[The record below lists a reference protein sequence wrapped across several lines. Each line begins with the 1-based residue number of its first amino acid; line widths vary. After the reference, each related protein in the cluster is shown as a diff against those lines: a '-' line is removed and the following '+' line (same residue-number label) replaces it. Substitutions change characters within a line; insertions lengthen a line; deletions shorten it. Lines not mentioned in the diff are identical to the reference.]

1 VARALRS
8 VTYDA
13 RLPRMSLA
21 GDPSWSFIFEPW
33 DEQRGGWHQVLL
45 SAGLSVELVDGSDS
59 LAAVRSPRLKKALG
73 QHHLVSGSLCRPLI
87 DFLEP
92 SGQRVVEVGP
102 GGGVLTGEL
111 LAAGARVLAWEVD
124 IEWAAELLRRRRA
137 GSLSGGADG
146 QGGDGQGGDGGWSGV
161 GRGQVGGGSAGGAGG
176 RREGEDGQLAIVV
189 EDALDLPWGR
199 LPAPTLAAGNL
210 PYNIATALLGALLPH
225 HERVP
230 RAAFLV
236 QREVAER
243 LLARPGDPA
252 YGSFSVLAAAYARAV
267 SLGRVRRGSFRPPPK
282 VEGAYV
288 GFELRPPP
296 VPDGEMPAFLAT
308 VRLAFGQRRKTL
320 RNALAAGWG
329 RERAGAVLAAMGLP
343 DDVRAE
349 RLGLEELLELHR
361 CGQKPDVVVR

>member
-1 VARALRS
+1 MR
-8 VTYDA
+8 
-13 RLPRMSLA
+13 P
-21 GDPSWSFIFEPW
+21 
-33 DEQRGGWHQVLL
+33 
-45 SAGLSVELVDGSDS
+45 
-59 LAAVRSPRLKKALG
+59 PRLDKALG

-87 DFLEP
+87 EFLQP
-92 SGQRVVEVGP
+92 GGQRVVEVGP
-102 GGGVLTGEL
+102 GGGVLTAEL

-124 IEWAAELLRRRRA
+124 LAWAAELRRRWQRWGA
-137 GSLSGGADG
+137 ASPSGDRFA
-146 QGGDGQGGDGGWSGV
+146 
-161 GRGQVGGGSAGGAGG
+161 GAGG
-176 RREGEDGQLAIVV
+176 PLAIVV

-225 HERVP
+225 HRNVP

-243 LLARPGDPA
+243 LLAGPGDPA
-252 YGSFSVLAAAYARAV
+252 YGSFSVLVAAYAGAV
-267 SLGRVRRGSFRPPPK
+267 PLGRVRRGSFRPPPK

-296 VPDGEMPAFLAT
+296 LPDGEMPAFLAT

-329 RERAGAVLAAMGLP
+329 RERAAAVLAGMGLP
-343 DDVRAE
+343 DDARAE
-349 RLGLEELLELHR
+349 RLGLAELLTLHA
-361 CGQKPDVVVR
+361 CSSGLTEGLQGISH